1 MKRRGLSLA
10 PWGTP
15 HPEAERRADRRGA
28 SQPLPPVEEA
38 PPTKETFT
46 GTSIRKHGNTEFKF
60 SVVADLSAILFL
72 VKNSNCDICFLAVIK
87 TDRITLYHLKG
98 KYCCRSFTIR

>member
-1 MKRRGLSLA
+1 MTVTLTSRWKEQGMKMKGLT

-46 GTSIRKHGNTEFKF
+46 GTSIRKHGNTEFEF
-60 SVVADLSAILFL
+60 SVVADLSAILL
-72 VKNSNCDICFLAVIK
+72 SAA
-87 TDRITLYHLKG
+87 
-98 KYCCRSFTIR
+98 

>member
-1 MKRRGLSLA
+1 MKMKGLT

-15 HPEAERRADRRGA
+15 HPEAERRAGRRGA
-28 SQPLPPVEEA
+28 SQPLPRVEEA

-72 VKNSNCDICFLAVIK
+72 VKNSNCDICFLAV
-87 TDRITLYHLKG
+87 T
-98 KYCCRSFTIR
+98 